1 MINARLRRSGVLAGI
16 LVIGLLSGCATTGT
30 ADPADPFEGFNR
42 GAMKFNQT
50 MDEMLFYPIATG
62 YETITPAL
70 VNDSVTNF
78 FSNLNDISVIVNDL
92 LQLEFDRAGSNL
104 ARLVFNTTFGIG
116 GLFDF
121 SGTIAGLPK
130 QPNDFGL
137 TLAKYGVDSGPY
149 LVVPF
154 FGPSTVRDAI
164 GFGVDAAM
172 NPIAYLSDDLLRAS
186 LMSLNYIDFKARFRA
201 TQDLLADA
209 ALDEYEFM
217 KNAYLERRRYQVEG
231 ERDPFMD
238 DDFDDDW
245 ME

>member
-1 MINARLRRSGVLAGI
+1 MIFTRIRKAGVLGSI
-16 LVIGLLSGCATTGT
+16 LAIGLLAGCASTGP

-62 YETITPAL
+62 YETVTPSVARTG
-70 VNDSVTNF
+70 VTNF
-78 FSNLNDISVIVNDL
+78 FSNINDLAVVMNDL
-92 LQLEFDRAGSNL
+92 LQLNINRAVSN
-104 ARLVFNTTFGIG
+104 ATRIIFNTTFGIG
-116 GLFDF
+116 GLYDF
-121 SGTIAGLPK
+121 SGEVAGLPK

-137 TLAKYGVDSGPY
+137 TLAHYGVQSGPY

-154 FGPSTVRDAI
+154 FGPSTVRDAV
-164 GFGVDAAM
+164 GFAVDGM
-172 NPIAYLSDDLLRAS
+172 VNPISYINNGAVQGGLL
-186 LMSLNYIDFKARFRA
+186 SLNYINFKSRLRS

-209 ALDEYEFM
+209 ALDEYDFM
-217 KNAYLERRRYQVEG
+217 KNAYLERRRYMIEG

-238 DDFDDDW
+238 EDFDADW

>member
-1 MINARLRRSGVLAGI
+1 MIARTRKDRVLGCI
-16 LVIGLLSGCATTGT
+16 LAIGLLSGCATTST
-30 ADPADPFEGFNR
+30 PDPLDPFEGFNR
-42 GAMKFNQT
+42 GTMKFNQT

-62 YETITPAL
+62 YETVTPPV
-70 VNDSVTNF
+70 VNDGVTNF
-78 FSNLNDISVIVNDL
+78 FSNLNDISVVVNDI
-92 LQLEFDRAGSNL
+92 LQFKFDRAGSNL

-137 TLAKYGVDSGPY
+137 TLAHYGVESGPY

-154 FGPSTVRDAI
+154 FGPSTVRDAV
-164 GFGVDAAM
+164 GFAADAAM
-172 NPIAYLSDDLLRAS
+172 NPVAYLNDTALRAS
-186 LMSLNYIDFKARFRA
+186 LMSLNYIDAKARFRA

-217 KNAYLERRRYQVEG
+217 KNAYLERRRYLIEG
-231 ERDPFMD
+231 ESDPFMD
-238 DDFDDDW
+238 DGFDEEW